1 MTNETENTS
10 PVSEQAKKTTKK
22 ARVTKQKT
30 VEKPAVAPVQK
41 RASAKKVTAP
51 IVTSEEAPK
60 FSFNELKKQLIE
72 AEKRVLHAGTQREK
86 LVASI
91 GKHAA
96 ALTKAEEALI
106 DKRQIAREKGTAASK
121 RALEK
126 ARAAKSSAEQ
136 TMRALKQEYRAAKD
150 ASAQMAR
157 ELNRLVRAEARLLK
171 MVMAEEARL
180 IKKLLAE
187 EKALLKSLHAPK
199 RRKRRSRTIEG
210 QVTTAADECVVLD
223 EEFDLEPA

>member
-1 MTNETENTS
+1 MK
-10 PVSEQAKKTTKK
+10 SED
-22 ARVTKQKT
+22 
-30 VEKPAVAPVQK
+30 AP
-41 RASAKKVTAP
+41 R
-51 IVTSEEAPK
+51 
-60 FSFNELKKQLIE
+60 FSFNALKTQFIE

-96 ALTKAEEALI
+96 ALTRAGEALI
-106 DKRQIAREKGTAASK
+106 DKRKIAREKGTAASK
-121 RALEK
+121 RDLEK

-136 TMRALKQEYRAAKD
+136 TMRTLKQEYRAAKD